1 MLSLLRTAR
10 ATPTRTAAR
19 YVATKAEVKTS
30 SVVDIVSEAMLDQTA
45 TASSEPSS
53 SGTDFSAP
61 AVRYKQWT
69 KGHMYGSNR
78 QAPPSEFYSPNDFL
92 RDRRV
97 VTPRALSEI
106 HRPSGL
112 GPSAGRSKLRDPFH
126 ILGLNPAKEFRN
138 ARLMSDFVTDMGM
151 IKNRGATGLTR
162 KNQRMV
168 AKAIKRARNM
178 GILPMFSKAP
188 LRF

>member
-10 ATPTRTAAR
+10 VTPARFAAR
-19 YVATKAEVKTS
+19 YVATKAEVKTP
-30 SVVDIVSEAMLDQTA
+30 SVVDIVSDAMLDETA
-45 TASSEPSS
+45 TPSEELSP

-61 AVRYKQWT
+61 AVRYKAWT
-69 KGHMYGSNR
+69 KGR
-78 QAPPSEFYSPNDFL
+78 PVRVAAPSEFYSPNDFL

-138 ARLMSDFVTDMGM
+138 SRLMSDFVTDMGM

-178 GILPMFSKAP
+178 GILPMFSKAQVTN
-188 LRF
+188 

>member
-10 ATPTRTAAR
+10 LTPTRSAAR

-30 SVVDIVSEAMLDQTA
+30 AVVDIVSDAMLVDAA
-45 TASSEPSS
+45 TAGEEFSA

-61 AVRYKQWT
+61 AVRYKHWT
-69 KGHMYGSNR
+69 KHSLYTPNR
-78 QAPPSEFYSPNDFL
+78 QQTSEFYSPNDFQ

-97 VTPRALSEI
+97 VTPRALAEVHS
-106 HRPSGL
+106 PSGL
-112 GPSAGRSKLRDPFH
+112 GPSAGRAKLRDPFH
-126 ILGLNPAKEFRN
+126 ILGINPAKEFRN

-178 GILPMFSKAP
+178 GILPMFSKAHVTN
-188 LRF
+188 